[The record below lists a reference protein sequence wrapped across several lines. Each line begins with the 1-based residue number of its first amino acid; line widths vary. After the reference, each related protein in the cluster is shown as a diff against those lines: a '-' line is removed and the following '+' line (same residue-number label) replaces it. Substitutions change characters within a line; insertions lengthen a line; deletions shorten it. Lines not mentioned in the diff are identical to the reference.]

1 MTKLGL
7 ASLWLACVIIGCALG
22 AAVARSEPDSPG
34 VAYAQTNW
42 PWICS
47 TLDETSGIDG
57 MRTALLIVSADSG
70 LSDFETGQAVGE
82 SVVTRCPRHLPSMRA
97 FVIAARSVA

>member
-42 PWICS
+42 PRICR
-47 TLDETSGIDG
+47 TLDETGGIDG
-57 MRTALLIVSADSG
+57 MRTVLYLVQAETG
-70 LSDFETGQAVGE
+70 MSDFEAGQAVGE
-82 SVVTRCPRHLPSMRA
+82 AVATRCPRHLPSMRA